1 MSRTV
6 NLFSSLVEW
15 HQISRYF
22 RDSCS
27 VKILL
32 TFNFLFITFFTTT
45 AQDSNLINTKKDT
58 SDNIE
63 YPNKKEFRERI
74 TDPNHYLL
82 APKQI
87 KKRVKTKEDAIELI
101 KDAKIITESGLFSI
115 VLEMISSQVAKNNN
129 RKNSCTNNRNRF
141 RKRL

>member
-6 NLFSSLVEW
+6 NLFSSLVGW

-58 SDNIE
+58 SDNVE
-63 YPNKKEFRERI
+63 YPNKKEFRESLFNR
-74 TDPNHYLL
+74 YGRK
-82 APKQI
+82 KQI
-87 KKRVKTKEDAIELI
+87 
-101 KDAKIITESGLFSI
+101 
-115 VLEMISSQVAKNNN
+115 Q
-129 RKNSCTNNRNRF
+129 RKNFFKSH
-141 RKRL
+141 